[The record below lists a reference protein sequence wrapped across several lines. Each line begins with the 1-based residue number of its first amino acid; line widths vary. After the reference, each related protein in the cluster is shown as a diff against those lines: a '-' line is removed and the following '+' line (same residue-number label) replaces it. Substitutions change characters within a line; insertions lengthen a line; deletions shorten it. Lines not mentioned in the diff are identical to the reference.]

1 MKYVCDFY
9 KVLDIEKRVIV
20 VVLALKADLYGQEKM
35 SRQAKNIT
43 FFKLYYIGL
52 SNHTFLP
59 HSLGFQLFFIS
70 KSRDVQE
77 YDYKR
82 KMTRG

>member
-1 MKYVCDFY
+1 MCDFY

-43 FFKLYYIGL
+43 FFKLYYIGSL
-52 SNHTFLP
+52 IILFCHTHLDFSCFLFP
-59 HSLGFQLFFIS
+59 SLEMF
-70 KSRDVQE
+70 KSTIINE
-77 YDYKR
+77 K
-82 KMTRG
+82 